1 MKSVYAFATSA
12 FMMMLHVSA
21 FAAEKTPTDKAWRTL
36 SEANVEVLMQKIEV
50 FDEPMEMWI
59 KLTSRRLYK
68 QNTSFISYF
77 AGARE
82 TDNYLRAFVDK
93 KTGQAAYQFVFTTRY
108 IGQYEYIRR
117 ANYLTADG
125 PVTAEV
131 NELQNELRRCDAKGC
146 EHYLAVAVDVPRSV
160 LDWAA
165 SRNVN
170 DAWYV
175 RLVSVDEASD
185 RGVNPKEI
193 AALLAK
199 TDAEI
204 ARIRS

>member
-1 MKSVYAFATSA
+1 MKSMFV
-12 FMMMLHVSA
+12 
-21 FAAEKTPTDKAWRTL
+21 FAAAALMTLTGSAVAADKTPTDKAWRTL
-36 SEANVEVLMQKIEV
+36 SEASVEVLMQKIEV
-50 FDEPMEMWI
+50 FNEPMEMQI
-59 KLTSRRLYK
+59 KLTSRRLYR
-68 QNTSFISYF
+68 QNASLISYL

-93 KTGQAAYQFVFTTRY
+93 KTGQAVYQFVFTTRY
-108 IGQYEYIRR
+108 MGQYEYIRR
-117 ANYLTADG
+117 ANYLTDDG
-125 PVTAEV
+125 PVAAEV
-131 NELQNELRRCDAKGC
+131 EELQNELLRCDAKGC
-146 EHYLAVAVDVPRSV
+146 EHYLAVAVYVPRSV

-170 DAWYV
+170 DIWYV
-175 RLVSVDEASD
+175 RLVSIRHAGD